1 VQPGGELYWWNLGGW
16 NNTQGAIQKGAGGS
30 KEIVLAKPNSITTG
44 TTYDIRIEVRG
55 TRVTLFL
62 NGAEWGS
69 FTDDQ
74 VTEPF
79 AQVVTHDDRT
89 GELIVKVV
97 NAQDA
102 PAVTTVDL
110 GGRKVARQGRMT
122 VITGDPQEQNTR
134 SAEPIQPVTT
144 TVPVSG
150 LFTRTFAPNSVT
162 FLRIREIS

>member
-1 VQPGGELYWWNLGGW
+1 M
-16 NNTQGAIQKGAGGS
+16 
-30 KEIVLAKPNSITTG
+30 
-44 TTYDIRIEVRG
+44 R
-55 TRVTLFL
+55 LFL

-79 AQVVTHDDRT
+79 AQVITRDDQT

-97 NAQDA
+97 NAQDT

-110 GGRKVARQGRMT
+110 GGRKVARQGRLT

-134 SAEPIQPVTT
+134 TAEPIQPVTST
-144 TVPVSG
+144 INGIGST
-150 LFTRTFAPNSVT
+150 FTRSFPANSVT
-162 FLRIREIS
+162 FLRIKERS